1 MKLSSFIKLKNKRK
15 KLFTPGPSSLSE
27 ENILEL
33 NPCFG
38 RGDIQYETIEAK
50 VLDKLKKISG
60 HKFIA
65 RLQGSASLALEI
77 SIHNFLF
84 GNVLIVHTGV
94 YSQRLID
101 MIKNSKKINR
111 DIRAIKI
118 INWNNL
124 YNING
129 KYDWIISCVT
139 ETSIGLKIPIRDLY
153 KIKKNCKSKLM
164 LDATASIGLEDEH
177 ELADLI
183 AYSSCKGLFG
193 LTGASFIAYNKNPQ
207 NEIKSFYMSIYN
219 HINKKMTGPYHT
231 IQSLH
236 KILQKYDQFK
246 YAVKINKEKFL
257 KDFKDLI
264 IFPKINQPLLC
275 TYSKK
280 KLFSKDKKIIFY
292 KTRSKL
298 KGSVLCHLGEVHLK
312 RKAKANILKNILF
325 K

>member
-1 MKLSSFIKLKNKRK
+1 MKISSFIKLKNNKK

-38 RGDIQYETIEAK
+38 RGDKQYETMEAK
-50 VLDKLKKISG
+50 VLSELKKISG

-77 SIHNFLF
+77 AIQNFLF
-84 GNVLIVHTGV
+84 GKVLIVHTGV

-111 DIRAIKI
+111 DIQAVKI

-124 YNING
+124 YDING
-129 KYDWIISCVT
+129 KYDWIVSCVT
-139 ETSIGLKIPIRDLY
+139 ETSIGLKIPIRELY

-164 LDATASIGLEDEH
+164 LDATASIGLEDGH

-193 LTGASFIAYNKNPQ
+193 LTGASFIAFNKNPQ

-236 KILQKYDQFK
+236 KILQK
-246 YAVKINKEKFL
+246 
-257 KDFKDLI
+257 
-264 IFPKINQPLLC
+264 
-275 TYSKK
+275 
-280 KLFSKDKKIIFY
+280 
-292 KTRSKL
+292 
-298 KGSVLCHLGEVHLK
+298 
-312 RKAKANILKNILF
+312 
-325 K
+325 

>member
-1 MKLSSFIKLKNKRK
+1 
-15 KLFTPGPSSLSE
+15 
-27 ENILEL
+27 
-33 NPCFG
+33 
-38 RGDIQYETIEAK
+38 
-50 VLDKLKKISG
+50 
-60 HKFIA
+60 
-65 RLQGSASLALEI
+65 
-77 SIHNFLF
+77 
-84 GNVLIVHTGV
+84 
-94 YSQRLID
+94 
-101 MIKNSKKINR
+101 
-111 DIRAIKI
+111 
-118 INWNNL
+118 
-124 YNING
+124 
-129 KYDWIISCVT
+129 
-139 ETSIGLKIPIRDLY
+139 
-153 KIKKNCKSKLM
+153 M